1 MTTIAEQDQHV
12 RAATMRMPQL
22 VLAMMRADLEQ
33 SNKYGNPD
41 SGMAHT
47 IPSMD
52 GHTGGKP

>member
-12 RAATMRMPQL
+12 HAATMRMPQL

-33 SNKYGNPD
+33 SNKNGNPD
-41 SGMAHT
+41 LGRAHT
-47 IPSMD
+47 IESVD